1 VPNIKTAKKRVRIA
15 AEKTAINKVFKTRY
29 RTMIRKMEQEPG
41 EENLAIAMSAIDK
54 AAKKGVL
61 HKNNAARKKARLARI
76 LKAQQAAQ

>member
-1 VPNIKTAKKRVRIA
+1 MPNIKTAKKRVRIA